1 MNKTQSYTVAGHT
14 FRLTM
19 PKTES
24 AWQGMLPA
32 YTPFEELPDCP
43 VLFNL
48 IVSEAFHP
56 ADALLILKDPSV
68 KAEEAKLDVFRTAS
82 GYLFEMRTPF
92 TDKVNC
98 RLHINGDFSIA
109 EATLWGN
116 DTARLYGLNS
126 ALMLCYL
133 LATASLDTL
142 LMHASAVVSQ
152 GKAYLFL
159 GRSGTG
165 KSTHSRLWLQTINE
179 TTLLNDDHPIIRID
193 PQGNAIAY
201 GSPWSGKT
209 ACYHNESA
217 PIGSIVR
224 IKRAPVNHIKRLL
237 PIEAYASLLTSSG
250 GMAWQKELADSKDR
264 TLQKIIA
271 RVPCHTLECLPDEA
285 AAQLCVAAVRK
296 GESCNA

>member
-19 PKTES
+19 SEAES
-24 AWQGMLPA
+24 VWQGMLPA

-43 VLFNL
+43 VLFTL
-48 IVSEAFHP
+48 RVGEVSP
-56 ADALLILKDPSV
+56 PGDAQLILKDSNP
-68 KAEEAKLDVFRTAS
+68 KPEEAKLDVLRTVG
-82 GYLFEMRTPF
+82 GYLFVMRTPF
-92 TDKVNC
+92 TDQVNC
-98 RLHINGDFSIA
+98 RLHISDDFRTA
-109 EATLWGN
+109 HATFWGN
-116 DTARLYGLNS
+116 DTARLYGFNS

-133 LATASLDTL
+133 LATASLSTV
-142 LMHASAVVSQ
+142 LMHASAVVNN

-165 KSTHSRLWLQTINE
+165 KSTHSRLWLQAIAG
-179 TTLLNDDHPIIRID
+179 TTLLNDDHPIIRIT

-209 ACYHNESA
+209 ACYHNQCA
-217 PIGSIVR
+217 PLGGIVR
-224 IKRAPVNHIKRLL
+224 IKRAPVNRIRRLSL
-237 PIEAYASLLTSSG
+237 IEAYGSLLTSSA

-264 TLQKIIA
+264 NLQAIIA

-285 AAQLCVAAVRK
+285 AAQLCATAVRK
-296 GESCNA
+296 EEA